1 MYSIKN
7 LLEQMESKT
16 ISRIKNTSKEYLF
29 IRVFITNAF
38 VKVTVRFS
46 NNARKMYRDEIE
58 LDIYDARCIVSD
70 WERYRA

>member
-1 MYSIKN
+1 MYRIEN
-7 LLEQMESKT
+7 LLEEMDSKT

-46 NNARKMYRDEIE
+46 NNARKIYRDEIE
-58 LDIYDARCIVSD
+58 LDTYNARCIVD
-70 WERYRA
+70 YLERYRA

>member
-1 MYSIKN
+1 MYRIEN
-7 LLEQMESKT
+7 LLEEMDGKT

-46 NNARKMYRDEIE
+46 NNARKMYRDEID
-58 LDIYDARCIVSD
+58 LDTYNARCVVAD

>member
-7 LLEQMESKT
+7 LLEEMDSKT

-38 VKVTVRFS
+38 AKVIVRFS

-58 LDIYDARCIVSD
+58 LDAYNARCIVSD